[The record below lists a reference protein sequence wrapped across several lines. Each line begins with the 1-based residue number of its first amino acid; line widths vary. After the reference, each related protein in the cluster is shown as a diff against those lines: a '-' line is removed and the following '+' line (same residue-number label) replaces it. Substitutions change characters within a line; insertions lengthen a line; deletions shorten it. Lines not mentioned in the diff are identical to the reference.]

1 MNNEE
6 KFRKQNLAEISKYI
20 TTQCYQHVYWQ
31 KKQNT
36 AEISHGYQTYFDK
49 IQQIQRCAT
58 SILLKKPHAE
68 QNCFFPVKSIC
79 TFKSIN
85 Q

>member
-58 SILLKKPHAE
+58 SILLKNLT
-68 QNCFFPVKSIC
+68 QNRTAFFP
-79 TFKSIN
+79 
-85 Q
+85 